1 MIQTRLHRL
10 DCHAARCRAALV
22 SAVVAMSAAS
32 GVAAQEVAFPL
43 DAAAE
48 GGLRLCAASC
58 DGSATEDA
66 LRLTVR
72 GGRDAGPVR
81 YFTPRLG
88 DETPTAPAV
97 GARVSAF
104 GFGLEGAVAQGA
116 DRERVSLG
124 AAFEADGWSVGG
136 GLSFDVESDS
146 DENGDSAAQVGVD
159 FLVSPG
165 VSVGGGLRVS
175 EDRAAAERNVEA
187 GLQMR
192 LDF

>member
-1 MIQTRLHRL
+1 
-10 DCHAARCRAALV
+10 
-22 SAVVAMSAAS
+22 
-32 GVAAQEVAFPL
+32 
-43 DAAAE
+43 
-48 GGLRLCAASC
+48 
-58 DGSATEDA
+58 
-66 LRLTVR
+66 
-72 GGRDAGPVR
+72 VR
-81 YFTPRLG
+81 YFTPRLS
-88 DETPTAPAV
+88 DEAPAAPSV